1 MFYQFYTPIYVILHD
16 TNTTGEMVNLTCSD
30 WIFLIF
36 GLILLIYGLFKIMNY
51 LMDMIDSMK
60 NEVLG
65 IILFITIPTVYVV
78 GGILLIT
85 WFLSL

>member
-1 MFYQFYTPIYVILHD
+1 MFYYFYTPIYVIIHD
-16 TNTTGEMVNLTCSD
+16 TNTTEEMVNLTCSD

-36 GLILLIYGLFKIMNY
+36 GLILFVYGIFKIMNH
-51 LMDMIDSMK
+51 LIDMVDSMK